1 MTILVFLRGF
11 IVVVAGSFYNLPELA
26 VIFAAKFANIRA
38 ILAAGSYRKFDAAL
52 AACERV
58 SFLARYNQQA

>member
-1 MTILVFLRGF
+1 
-11 IVVVAGSFYNLPELA
+11 